1 MASTMRRAYYQGALV
16 MHRQFAFE
24 AGSDCLPISVKRK
37 LDRLAIKIG
46 RDQWLGMSSDEKTSI
61 SSLPCNSKD
70 EYETLRT
77 FIDDALARRGLQATA
92 LTQTVAQLADPPRE
106 VPAAVIESAR
116 EVGFFMDQTRWSKL
130 DDDQQYALTKLL
142 DPGKKRKRARALAE
156 FLQDQPSFTQ
166 HNRA

>member
-24 AGSDCLPISVKRK
+24 AGSDCLPMSVKRK

-61 SSLPCNSKD
+61 SSLPGNGKD
-70 EYETLRT
+70 ECETLRT

-116 EVGFFMDQTRWSKL
+116 EVGFFMDQTRWSQL

-156 FLQDQPSFTQ
+156 FLQDLPSFTQ

>member
-1 MASTMRRAYYQGALV
+1 

-24 AGSDCLPISVKRK
+24 AGSDCLPMSVKRK

-61 SSLPCNSKD
+61 SSRNSKD
-70 EYETLRT
+70 ECETLRT